1 MKRCSTSL
9 NIRGIQIKT
18 KDVVSPH
25 TSQNDHHQKNLQ
37 TINAGEDMD
46 KREPFYTVDGN
57 VGWYSRYGQQYG
69 GSLQNLK

>member
-1 MKRCSTSL
+1 MVNKHMKRCSTSL

-57 VGWYSRYGQQYG
+57 V
-69 GSLQNLK
+69 N